1 LQADYMALTGEL
13 FMGTERVRSA
23 TTFAAVEARNGMP
36 LEPPSILTAIVSEQV
51 LLLSAALEVPA
62 NRQAPI
68 AAKLSLST
76 SSDVPISAVF
86 DFRQV
91 GPQTWDIAVDTLD
104 GKLLLSRG
112 GNGLSIN
119 GTEQSLGPEREYPLM
134 YQHFLDLINTGSSDV
149 DLSPLQLVADAFLC
163 GRYATADAFED

>member
-1 LQADYMALTGEL
+1 
-13 FMGTERVRSA
+13 
-23 TTFAAVEARNGMP
+23 
-36 LEPPSILTAIVSEQV
+36 
-51 LLLSAALEVPA
+51 
-62 NRQAPI
+62 
-68 AAKLSLST
+68 
-76 SSDVPISAVF
+76 VPISAVF